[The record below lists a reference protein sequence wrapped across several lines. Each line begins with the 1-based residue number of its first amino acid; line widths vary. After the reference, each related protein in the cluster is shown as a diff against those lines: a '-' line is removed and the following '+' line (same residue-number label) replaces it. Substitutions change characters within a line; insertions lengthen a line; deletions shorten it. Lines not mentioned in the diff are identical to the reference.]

1 MVVKRPSSSSAS
13 SSASISSADDITKPC
28 GAVKFLCSFGG
39 RILPRYP
46 DGRLRYV
53 GGETRFLAVRR
64 SIPFSDLRVKLGE
77 LCGAERVNLRC
88 KLPTQ
93 DLDALVTITS
103 DEDLANLMEEYDLA
117 CPDPHSS
124 LKIRAFLH
132 PTPTKSPQ
140 SATPPAISTPNCSVL
155 QQSASTTRHLL
166 RHGRS
171 IPNHPLKGFPVVYGF
186 PVAAASLPRTW
197 RQQ

>member
-1 MVVKRPSSSSAS
+1 MVVKLSSSSSTS
-13 SSASISSADDITKPC
+13 SSASISSTDDATKPIS
-28 GAVKFLCSFGG
+28 AVKFLCSFGG

-64 SIPFSDLRVKLGE
+64 SITFSDLRVKMGE
-77 LCGAERVNLRC
+77 LCGSEKVNLRC

-93 DLDALVTITS
+93 DLDALITITS

-117 CPDPHSS
+117 CPDRQSP

-140 SATPPAISTPNCSVL
+140 SATPADW
-155 QQSASTTRHLL
+155 TTRYSV
-166 RHGRS
+166 RPGRS
-171 IPNHPLKGFPVVYGF
+171 SSNHPFKGFSGHRF
-186 PVAAASLPRTW
+186 PVAANYRPIQNCNH